1 MPPSDTPEYP
11 YAGIPAVKI
20 RDFSDAVQSLSVDN
34 GGTSRQIDA
43 LMKGSGLFRGV
54 MRMEDIRV
62 LLVDDDAC
70 IRKSLPMLLNI
81 RCGIK
86 VVGVA
91 ANGKEGLRLVDE
103 LKPDVALVDEQMPG
117 MDGIELT
124 RQIKRKNALIRV
136 VVLSVYDH
144 SRKEACRAGAD
155 AFLLKDCG
163 RTKLVDTIHALVA
176 GTARFEDRSEG
187 V

>member
-1 MPPSDTPEYP
+1 MVWGE
-11 YAGIPAVKI
+11 
-20 RDFSDAVQSLSVDN
+20 
-34 GGTSRQIDA
+34 
-43 LMKGSGLFRGV
+43 

-70 IRKSLPMLLNI
+70 IRKSLRMLLSA

-86 VVGVA
+86 VVGEA

-103 LKPDVALVDEQMPG
+103 LKPDVALVDVQMPG

-124 RQIKRKNALIRV
+124 REIKRENTVTRV

-144 SRKEACRAGAD
+144 SRKEACQAGAD

-163 RTKLVDTIHALVA
+163 RAKLVDTIHAMVA
-176 GTARFEDRSEG
+176 DTARLKDRSEE